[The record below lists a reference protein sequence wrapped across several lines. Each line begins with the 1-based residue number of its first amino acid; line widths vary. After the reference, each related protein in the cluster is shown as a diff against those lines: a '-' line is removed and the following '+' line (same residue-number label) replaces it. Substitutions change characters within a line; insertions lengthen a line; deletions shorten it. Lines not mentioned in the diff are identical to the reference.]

1 MGENI
6 RIANEYAN
14 ATYLHPLVLLLLAA
28 IIPVI
33 LTRSRRAVLVSMLV
47 VMNFVTSAQRLSVVG
62 VDLPIMRIVILLAV
76 LRIIMKREYA
86 WIKPLNL
93 DIVIVIQMV
102 ISAIAGFLRTP
113 SLSEMVYDISTLIDS
128 LGGYLVIRTMIRDR
142 EDFLAMVRALMWISF
157 PIAFLF
163 IAERL
168 TGRNPMA
175 SFGGVAAMTWIREG
189 KMRVQGPYPHVIL
202 AGALWATVVPLFL
215 ASACRRG
222 KKYPQMFGAALAGMV
237 VIVLCASSTPLMSF
251 MAGLCAIALFWQ
263 RDIIVRLQSAA
274 VIGLAGLSLVWNH
287 PIWYIVAKIDF
298 TGGSTGWFRFNL
310 IDQYIRR
317 WPEWFLIGTRSTA
330 GWGYGLIDVCNQ
342 YVSAGTNGGIIGL
355 ACFFASIAFAFSY
368 IGMLVLVSG
377 DRDEKRDY
385 WFLGA
390 SLFVHLMNF
399 IGVSYF
405 SHITFCWWL
414 TLGFAA
420 SLYQSKFG
428 KREPRVIR
436 SLPVEDIASFNRRV
450 SQP

>member
-1 MGENI
+1 MGENL

-14 ATYLHPLVLLLLAA
+14 SSYLHPLVALLLAV
-28 IIPVI
+28 IIPMI
-33 LTRSRRAVLVSMLV
+33 LVRSRKAVLVSMLI
-47 VMNFVTSAQRLSVVG
+47 VMNFVTSAQRISLAG
-62 VDLPIMRIVILLAV
+62 VDLPIMRIVIILAV
-76 LRIIMKREYA
+76 FRIIMTREYL

-93 DIVIVIQMV
+93 DVVIVIQMV
-102 ISAIAGFLRTP
+102 ISAIDGFLRTP
-113 SLSEMVYDISTLIDS
+113 SFSEMVYDVSTLIDS
-128 LGGYLVIRTMIRDR
+128 LGGYLIVRTMIRDR

-157 PIAFLF
+157 PIVLLF

-175 SFGGVAAMTWIREG
+175 SFGGVAAYTWIREG

-215 ASACRRG
+215 ASAFRGG
-222 KKYPQMFGAALAGMV
+222 KKNPGMIAAAIAGLII
-237 VIVLCASSTPLMSF
+237 IVLCASSTPLMSVL
-251 MAGLCAIALFWQ
+251 AGLGAITLFWQ
-263 RDIIVRLQSAA
+263 RNLIVRLQSAA
-274 VIGLAGLSLVWNH
+274 LIGLVGLAAVWDH

-317 WPEWFLIGTRSTA
+317 WPEWFAIGVRSTA

-355 ACFFASIAFAFSY
+355 ACFLASIAISFSY
-368 IGMLVLVSG
+368 VGTLALVADDNDV
-377 DRDEKRDY
+377 KRDY

-390 SLFVHLMNF
+390 SLLVHLMNF
-399 IGVSYF
+399 VGVSYF

-414 TLGFAA
+414 TLGFIG
-420 SLYQSKFG
+420 SLYQAKFG
-428 KREPRVIR
+428 QREPRAIMR
-436 SLPVEDIASFNRRV
+436 LPLEAKAAFN
-450 SQP
+450 